1 MQTRG
6 CGTGMNRARIS
17 CEAITMTR
25 IVVLLAVL
33 TSTLITAM
41 AVQAAQLY
49 RWVDDKGRVEWR
61 DTPPPANAK
70 AKKVEQRTIGGSSIE
85 TSTLPYGLQQA
96 VRNFPVTLY
105 INNCGEACDKARA
118 HLTRRGV
125 PFTQKNP
132 QDDIDTHKKLTD
144 GGMEVPLLFVGR
156 DRLKGYL
163 ETSWDTALDAAGYL
177 RQPVPGYVAPK
188 APAAPAVKPPPPPVA
203 AAAPDGAE
211 PAPVPAQ

>member
-1 MQTRG
+1 MRLRG
-6 CGTGMNRARIS
+6 FGAGMNRAGIS

-33 TSTLITAM
+33 TSTLMTAM
-41 AVQAAQLY
+41 PVQAAQLY

-70 AKKVEQRTIGGSSIE
+70 AKKVEQRTIGGGSIE

-188 APAAPAVKPPPPPVA
+188 PPAAPPVKPPPPVA
-203 AAAPDGAE
+203 ASAPESAE